1 MIFAMFIDFKV
12 NHLGWLILF
21 GGTKLFNQ
29 LKVRASKVLSITLL
43 ALVTITMSA
52 CVSKPIYNV
61 ENRAFA
67 TQEILPLETIQ
78 RRIKLIG
85 SARGWAFEDIKPGH
99 MVGNVGTHKHNAKAD
114 IYFDQA
120 NFSIKYRESYNLRE
134 HDGTIHHRYNRWIE
148 LLERDIVTKIGLVN
162 APEHRSSMYLVIKE
176 WSFWHASTDE
186 TPPSS
191 KINPLPAALRRRLN
205 KFGRAA
211 AGMSADK
218 VQGDPLI
225 VFASRYGDA
234 ERSATILQEIAKGED
249 VSPMQFSLSV
259 HNAVS
264 GILSIGWKL
273 KEFQASS
280 APEKN
285 PF

>member
-1 MIFAMFIDFKV
+1 
-12 NHLGWLILF
+12 
-21 GGTKLFNQ
+21 
-29 LKVRASKVLSITLL
+29 
-43 ALVTITMSA
+43 MSA

-162 APEHRSSMYLVIKE
+162 AS
-176 WSFWHASTDE
+176 
-186 TPPSS
+186 
-191 KINPLPAALRRRLN
+191 
-205 KFGRAA
+205 
-211 AGMSADK
+211 
-218 VQGDPLI
+218 
-225 VFASRYGDA
+225 
-234 ERSATILQEIAKGED
+234 
-249 VSPMQFSLSV
+249 
-259 HNAVS
+259 
-264 GILSIGWKL
+264 
-273 KEFQASS
+273 
-280 APEKN
+280 
-285 PF
+285 